1 VNPFI
6 QYVGFG
12 IVTAAILAIAA
23 VGFTLQYA
31 VTNVL
36 NLAYGAIMSI
46 GALAAYAANSAGA
59 SIWLALVAGAAS
71 SAVVS
76 VVLGRA
82 VFEPFRRRGLQMFGM
97 VIVAIA
103 LDLFISNGLLIL
115 AGSNPFS
122 YNAQA
127 GGTYHFWHM
136 IFTGQ
141 QLAVIAIAL
150 VAMVG
155 VRVVLQWTR
164 LGRAMRAT
172 AADENLAR
180 VCGINTQVVKDAAW
194 LLSGA
199 LCGVAGVV
207 LGLSVSGWTV
217 STGDGLLITV
227 VAAAIVGGIG
237 QPYGAILGALLLGV
251 ATSLVGGF
259 FNSSYTDITAFTI
272 LILFLIFRPTGLF
285 SGVVKRRDVVV

>member
-1 VNPFI
+1 MNPFI

-31 VTNVL
+31 VTSVL
-36 NLAYGAIMSI
+36 NLAYGAIMTI
-46 GALAAYAANSAGA
+46 GALAAYTVNHAGA
-59 SIWLALVAGAAS
+59 RSWLAMVAGAAS
-71 SAVVS
+71 SS
-76 VVLGRA
+76 VISVALSRA
-82 VFEPFRRRGLQMFGM
+82 VFEPFKRRGLHMFGM
-97 VIVAIA
+97 VIVTIA
-103 LDLFISNGLLIL
+103 LGLFISNALLIL

-127 GGTYHFWHM
+127 GGTYHFLGM
-136 IFTGQ
+136 IFTGE
-141 QLAVIAIAL
+141 QLAVIGIAL
-150 VAMVG
+150 IAMVAI
-155 VRVVLQWTR
+155 RVILQWTK

-180 VCGINTQVVKDAAW
+180 ACGINTQLVKDAAW

-207 LGLSVSGWTV
+207 LGLSVTAWSVLT
-217 STGDGLLITV
+217 SDGLLITI

-237 QPYGAILGALLLGV
+237 QPYGAILGALLLGI
-251 ATSLVGGF
+251 ATSLRRGF
-259 FNSSYTDITAFTI
+259 FNSSFTDTTPFPI
-272 LILFLIFRPTGLF
+272 LLLFLVFRPTGLF
-285 SGVVKRRDVVV
+285 SGVVRRREVVV